1 MNSIANKIIETRKIK
16 GLSQEELAE
25 QSKISLRTLQRIENN
40 ENNPRGKTLSL
51 ICNTLELNLE
61 EMLATNQN
69 QSPNIATKFINFF
82 FFTVANLL
90 LVALLG
96 FMTIDSQA
104 NFNSRFAMVLLSI
117 LIPLFIINFTPNMSS
132 NERLLKFGFGY
143 LLYFIATL
151 IIAGFVTGF
160 LSGLF
165 LCILINLSMLYF
177 GSQLINKK

>member
-51 ICNTLELNLE
+51 ICNTLDLNLE
-61 EMLATNQN
+61 GLLSTNQS
-69 QSPNIATKFINFF
+69 QPFKITTKFFDFF
-82 FFTVANLL
+82 FLAVANLI

-117 LIPLFIINFTPNMSS
+117 LIPLFIVNFTPNMSS
-132 NERLLKFGFGY
+132 TERLLKFGFGS

-151 IIAGFVTGF
+151 SIAGFVTGF

-165 LCILINLSMLYF
+165 LCMLINLSMLYF
-177 GSQLINKK
+177 GSQLIHKK